1 MKIHGYPGPFGRGRS
16 MNGLNNLNNAPGVLG
31 MGIDIITISRMKEI
45 VHRSGQLFLNRVFAP
60 CELAFAHRLSEQSND
75 PIPYFASAFAGKE
88 AVFKALT
95 LGWKQDVDFRQ
106 IQVGREPDGAPV
118 VTLVDSIKKQAKK
131 MGCTRMLL
139 SISYET
145 NLAVAMVMA
154 LGPD

>member
-1 MKIHGYPGPFGRGRS
+1 
-16 MNGLNNLNNAPGVLG
+16 MNELHDLNDVPDVLG

-95 LGWKQDVDFRQ
+95 LGWEQDVDFRQ
-106 IQVGREPDGAPV
+106 IQVGREPDGTPV
-118 VTLVDSIKKQAKK
+118 VTLVDSIKKQAQKK
-131 MGCTRMLL
+131 GCTRLLL

-145 NLAVAMVMA
+145 NLAMVMA
-154 LGPD
+154 LGPAA